1 MTKIKK
7 KPAVIFDID
16 STLVNDDFQKA
27 LIPKDKHDRDGWD
40 ECAKYYDTCTPNK
53 PCVMLVKRFS
63 DTHKIIFIT
72 SREDRKNGRR
82 DTEIE
87 LIKAIGEIDFI
98 LLMRPEND
106 FSPSQKVKKKLYK
119 DHVKSKYNVLFAVD
133 DDKKNIKMFVKQGI
147 TGLIYKEVK
156 K

>member
-1 MTKIKK
+1 MKKNKKI
-7 KPAVIFDID
+7 PAIIFDID
-16 STLVNDDFQKA
+16 STLVNDDIQKA
-27 LIPKDKHDRDGWD
+27 LIPENKKDRAGWD
-40 ECAKYYDTCTPNK
+40 ECAKYYDTCVPNK
-53 PCVMLVKRFS
+53 SCVTLVKKFS

-72 SREDRKNGRR
+72 SREDRQNGRK

-87 LIKAIGEIDFI
+87 LIKAIGDIDFM

-119 DHVKSKYNVLFAVD
+119 DHVKDKYDVIMAVD

-147 TGLIYKEVK
+147 TGLIYKEV
-156 K
+156 